1 MQDFPQ
7 YWIIKYHLFCIGNW
21 EKKFVWTLK
30 WFLIQNYENRKQGD
44 IHIKTESKH
53 TLNVIRGVKSM
64 SVIKHLL
71 ATMNWT
77 LDKSLFKI

>member
-1 MQDFPQ
+1 MN
-7 YWIIKYHLFCIGNW
+7 K
-21 EKKFVWTLK
+21 
-30 WFLIQNYENRKQGD
+30 NYENRKQGD

-71 ATMNWT
+71 ATMN
-77 LDKSLFKI
+77 